1 MDGFFSNIAVQ
12 TAALVGK
19 AAFGAAGTLAMKHV
33 SEYIKNAPKSDSK
46 KRSDLKYLRDLFET
60 KLKAIMPAIDLI
72 GIMTA
77 RGNSVMKTILPL
89 TNSLKKDIDA
99 FIYSLEKIELGEKTG
114 NSTNQP
120 KKTRKITSNS
130 TIKVDDSD
138 HNFPLTISLP
148 KIYRKNSSKIDNQDT
163 TNSKSENS
171 DYIDKISS
179 ELKQLLS
186 KIDQAVPLLN
196 LALSTSGINLSGSL
210 PTGISTSR
218 LLQASSF
225 IVSSSSDYKY
235 YLESLSRNSYAKNI
249 PVINKPTK
257 KGKKIFTLNHVPSQT
272 NFAYKKNKPAKF
284 SIPKT
289 KKFSVSKPFD
299 LKLYTLFSGSA
310 RSKSLSDFTW
320 KEHFPRCQIQLFR
333 IFKSSCHY
341 THKSSSSMPSSN
353 KNEIESNFDFNKF
366 NYSYSLTCTQN
377 LNDGRYHDEI
387 DYGSNQSKS
396 DFIPG
401 KSVVLDIANINKLYF
416 SSSGTLL
423 NIEGSNS
430 PVLVLQ
436 IKDTA
441 FNSKE
446 SSSKIPKLKKKLS
459 NLKIG
464 KNSQHIDNYESQGD
478 ENLSDDS
485 NSNCSTSSDSDSSDE
500 HLENEK
506 SNRYDGYIW
515 LALQVESYTQDSDSD
530 SDSSSDSG
538 FDSDFISTDSD
549 NQYDSDEYSQS
560 NSYSSKNS
568 SKIKLA
574 DYNSESENSSDNNN
588 IKLQK
593 STNKS
598 PHENHVI
605 EKVKTN
611 SYEKETHT
619 EHSETPSHI
628 SFSIDEW
635 SLCSLSLLE
644 CLLRL
649 CISEVC
655 LQKSHLEIPDEQLM
669 LFLSGSRQSLSDAG
683 LEAHNL
689 ARDSTGMYRNLS
701 TNNEISWSNN
711 KVRNQTPV
719 SNLKMHSK
727 LKDDVMSTP
736 IRIYTPLRKQS
747 GIGKSSHSTLATS
760 QLNLASDK
768 NNRKK

>member
-33 SEYIKNAPKSDSK
+33 SEYIKNVPKSDSK

-99 FIYSLEKIELGEKTG
+99 FVYSLEKIELDEKTG
-114 NSTNQP
+114 NDTNHSR
-120 KKTRKITSNS
+120 KTRKVTSNS
-130 TIKVDDSD
+130 TIKVDDSE
-138 HNFPLTISLP
+138 HKFPLPLSLP
-148 KIYRKNSSKIDNQDT
+148 KIYHKNYSKIDVQDS
-163 TNSKSENS
+163 TNSQNENS

-225 IVSSSSDYKY
+225 IASSSSDYNY
-235 YLESLSRNSYAKNI
+235 FLESLSRYSQAKNI
-249 PVINKPTK
+249 PTINKPTK
-257 KGKKIFTLNHVPSQT
+257 KGKKVFTLNPVPSQT
-272 NFAYKKNKPAKF
+272 IFAYKKNNPAKF
-284 SIPKT
+284 SIPKN

-333 IFKSSCHY
+333 NFKSSYHN
-341 THKSSSSMPSSN
+341 TNKSSSSSMPSSQ
-353 KNEIESNFDFNKF
+353 KNEIESSFDFNKT

-387 DYGSNQSKS
+387 DYDSNQSKS

-401 KSVVLDIANINKLYF
+401 KSVVLDIANISKLYF

-441 FNSKE
+441 FNSKK
-446 SSSKIPKLKKKLS
+446 SSLKIPKLKKKLS

-464 KNSQHIDNYESQGD
+464 NNRQHINNYESQGD
-478 ENLSDDS
+478 ENLSDGS
-485 NSNCSTSSDSDSSDE
+485 ISNCSTSSDSDSSDE
-500 HLENEK
+500 YLENEK

-515 LALQVESYTQDSDSD
+515 LALQVENYTPDSDSD
-530 SDSSSDSG
+530 SDSNSDYD

-549 NQYDSDEYSQS
+549 SQYDSDESSQT
-560 NSYSSKNS
+560 NSYTSGKSANSKQAS
-568 SKIKLA
+568 
-574 DYNSESENSSDNNN
+574 YNSESQNSSDNNP

-598 PHENHVI
+598 SHENHNI
-605 EKVKTN
+605 EKVTTN
-611 SYEKETHT
+611 SYEKEIHT
-619 EHSETPSHI
+619 QHSEPPNHM

-655 LQKSHLEIPDEQLM
+655 LQKPHLEIPDEQLM
-669 LFLSGSRQSLSDAG
+669 LFLSGTQQSLDAHS
-683 LEAHNL
+683 LT
-689 ARDSTGMYRNLS
+689 RDSTDMYRNLS
-701 TNNEISWSNN
+701 ANNEMSWSNN
-711 KVRNQTPV
+711 KVRNQTPI
-719 SNLKMHSK
+719 SNLKKHSK
-727 LKDDVMSTP
+727 LNDDVMSTP
-736 IRIYTPLRKQS
+736 IKNYTPLRKLS
-747 GIGKSSHSTLATS
+747 DLGKSSVSISAPS
-760 QLNLASDK
+760 QLNLASHK
-768 NNRKK
+768 KNRKK